1 MAAKTAYEAEARA
14 REAASEAAARAER
27 ETASLHEQEICAS
40 DRKPPMSMY
49 SSIRPNART
58 PRSRVRSCG

>member
-40 DRKPPMSMY
+40 DRKPPMY